1 MNADHQQLQQQL
13 NNLKERLPA
22 LSSRLSQAA
31 VELKEAGVPVDERL
45 SEQLI
50 AYRQEFAGLKSRAIE
65 LAKTYSVP
73 GVVAPTQ
80 ISSLHDIQGIL
91 HTIARTGGEVNE
103 SQKALYYLD
112 RFLSLTHREQPHFA
126 PLEEAKVKAREL
138 RHIIL
143 NSSPSNFPPDVPA
156 LLSGQHPC
164 CTFLSLIEPDAKIED
179 EEWEKVVD
187 FCGRAFGKP
196 LALAASRGKLQFSGT
211 APASAP
217 APTVTAPA
225 PTVTAPAAPP
235 PRRSPEMVVIA
246 GSSESVEPTDT
257 EAEVERLLSQQPASP
272 PSNLPDVIILPSS
285 DQSSSRSQI
294 APPAPNF
301 APTSAPTSA
310 KMSGLSGVGIEVGL
324 NVLVHIERVG
334 DHQFH
339 EHEFAGTRGKA
350 LRLEAFALEI
360 KPPIPG
366 LGMRYLAHIQGSGD
380 TPWVTEGEWVGAR
393 GSGLRIEGLAIEL
406 TGPEAPNYS
415 VYYKAHIERVGDTQE
430 FSNGEFCG
438 RRGSGMRMEGI
449 EIHIERN

>member
-1 MNADHQQLQQQL
+1 MNADYQQLQQQL
-13 NNLKERLPA
+13 NHLKERLPG

-80 ISSLHDIQGIL
+80 ISSLHDIQGVL
-91 HTIARTGGEVNE
+91 HAIARSGGEVNE
-103 SQKALYYLD
+103 SQKALYYID
-112 RFLSLTHREQPHFA
+112 RFLSLTHRDQPHFA
-126 PLEEAKVKAREL
+126 PLEEAKGKAREL

-143 NSSPSNFPPDVPA
+143 NSSPTNFPPDVPA

-164 CTFLSLIEPDAKIED
+164 CTFLSLIEPDANIAD
-179 EEWEKVVD
+179 EEWERMQEV
-187 FCGRAFGKP
+187 CGRAFGKP
-196 LALAASRGKLQFSGT
+196 LTLAASRGKLQFSGT
-211 APASAP
+211 
-217 APTVTAPA
+217 VTAPA
-225 PTVTAPAAPP
+225 PTVTAPAPKVTAPAASP

-246 GSSESVEPTDT
+246 GSTEAVEPTDT
-257 EAEVERLLSQQPASP
+257 EAEVERLLSQQPVSP

-285 DQSSSRSQI
+285 DDSPSRSQV
-294 APPAPNF
+294 APPNPNF
-301 APTSAPTSA
+301 APTPP

-324 NVLVHIERVG
+324 NVLVHIERIG

-366 LGMRYLAHIQGSGD
+366 LGIRYMAHIQGSGD

-406 TGPEAPNYS
+406 TGPEAPNYA

-438 RRGSGMRMEGI
+438 RRGMGLRVEGI
-449 EIHIERN
+449 EIHIDRK

>member
-1 MNADHQQLQQQL
+1 MNVDHQQLQQQL
-13 NNLKERLPA
+13 NHLKDRLPA

-31 VELKEAGVPVDERL
+31 VELKEAGVPLDERL

-91 HTIARTGGEVNE
+91 HAIARSGGQVNE
-103 SQKALYYLD
+103 SQKALYYID
-112 RFLSLTHREQPHFA
+112 RFLSLTHRDQPHFA

-164 CTFLSLIEPDAKIED
+164 CAFLSLIEPDTNIAD
-179 EEWEKVVD
+179 EEWERMLD

-196 LALAASRGKLQFSGT
+196 LTLAASRGKLLFSG
-211 APASAP
+211 
-217 APTVTAPA
+217 TVTAPA
-225 PTVTAPAAPP
+225 PTVTAPTAPPP

-246 GSSESVEPTDT
+246 GSTEFIEPTDT
-257 EAEVERLLSQQPASP
+257 EAEVERLLSQQPSSP
-272 PSNLPDVIILPSS
+272 GSNLPDVIILPSS
-285 DQSSSRSQI
+285 DESPSRSQI
-294 APPAPNF
+294 GPPNPNF
-301 APTSAPTSA
+301 APTSA

-366 LGMRYLAHIQGSGD
+366 LGIRYLAHIQGSGD

-406 TGPEAPNYS
+406 SGPEAPNYA

-438 RRGSGMRMEGI
+438 RRGMGLRVEGM
-449 EIHIERN
+449 EIHIDRK

>member
-13 NNLKERLPA
+13 NHLKDRLPA

-50 AYRQEFAGLKSRAIE
+50 AYRQEFAGLKLRAID

-91 HTIARTGGEVNE
+91 HTIARSGGQVNE
-103 SQKALYYLD
+103 SQKALHYIDL
-112 RFLSLTHREQPHFA
+112 FLSLTHRDQPHFA

-164 CTFLSLIEPDAKIED
+164 CAFLSLIEPDANIAD
-179 EEWEKVVD
+179 EEWERRLE

-196 LALAASRGKLQFSGT
+196 LTLAASRGKLQFSGT
-211 APASAP
+211 TIAP

-225 PTVTAPAAPP
+225 PTVTAPTAPPP

-246 GSSESVEPTDT
+246 GSNESVEPTDT
-257 EAEVERLLSQQPASP
+257 EAEVERLLSQQPVAP

-285 DQSSSRSQI
+285 DESSYRSQI

-301 APTSAPTSA
+301 GATPA

-366 LGMRYLAHIQGSGD
+366 LGIRYMAHIQGSGD

-406 TGPEAPNYS
+406 TGPEAPNYA

-438 RRGSGMRMEGI
+438 RRGSGMRVEGI
-449 EIHIERN
+449 EIHIDRK

>member
-13 NNLKERLPA
+13 NHLKERLPG

-50 AYRQEFAGLKSRAIE
+50 AYRQEFAGLKARAID

-91 HTIARTGGEVNE
+91 HTIARSGGEVNE
-103 SQKALYYLD
+103 SQKALYYID
-112 RFLSLTHREQPHFA
+112 RFLSLTHRDQPHFA

-164 CTFLSLIEPDAKIED
+164 CAFLSLIEPDANIAD
-179 EEWEKVVD
+179 EEWERVVES
-187 FCGRAFGKP
+187 CGRAFGKP

-211 APASAP
+211 VTAPAH
-217 APTVTAPA
+217 TVTAP
-225 PTVTAPAAPP
+225 TAPA

-246 GSSESVEPTDT
+246 GSNESVEPTDT
-257 EAEVERLLSQQPASP
+257 EAEVERLLSQQPSSP

-285 DQSSSRSQI
+285 DESPSPSRMT
-294 APPAPNF
+294 PPSGNF
-301 APTSAPTSA
+301 APTSA

-324 NVLVHIERVG
+324 NILVHIERVG

-366 LGMRYLAHIQGSGD
+366 LGIRYMAHIQGSGD

-438 RRGSGMRMEGI
+438 RRGSGMRVEGI
-449 EIHIERN
+449 EIHIDRK

>member
-13 NNLKERLPA
+13 NHLKQRLPG

-80 ISSLHDIQGIL
+80 ISSLHDIQGVL
-91 HTIARTGGEVNE
+91 QAIARSGGEVNE
-103 SQKALYYLD
+103 SQKALYYID

-164 CTFLSLIEPDAKIED
+164 CAFLSLIEPGANIADD
-179 EEWEKVVD
+179 EWERVVD
-187 FCGRAFGKP
+187 LCGRAFGKP

-211 APASAP
+211 VTAP

-225 PTVTAPAAPP
+225 PTAPAPTVTAPTAPPP

-246 GSSESVEPTDT
+246 GSDESVEPTDT
-257 EAEVERLLSQQPASP
+257 EAEVERLLSQQPSSP

-285 DQSSSRSQI
+285 DESPSRSQI

-301 APTSAPTSA
+301 APTPA

-366 LGMRYLAHIQGSGD
+366 LGIRYLAHIQGSGD

-406 TGPEAPNYS
+406 MGPEAPNYS

-430 FSNGEFCG
+430 FSNGQFCG
-438 RRGSGMRMEGI
+438 RRGSGMRVEGI
-449 EIHIERN
+449 EIHIDRN